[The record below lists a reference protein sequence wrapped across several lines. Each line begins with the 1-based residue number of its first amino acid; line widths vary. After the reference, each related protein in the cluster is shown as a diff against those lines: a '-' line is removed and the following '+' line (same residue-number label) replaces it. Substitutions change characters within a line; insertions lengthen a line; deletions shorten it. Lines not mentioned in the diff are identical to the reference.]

1 METLKE
7 KTAKGLFWGAMNNG
21 TIQLLN
27 VAIGILLGR
36 MLSPEEWAPVG
47 MIAIFS
53 AIAGNLQSS
62 GFSTAIVNMKQPTA
76 NDYNAVFWFNTLTS
90 FAVYALL
97 FAAAPLIA
105 RFFGQPCLTSL
116 SRFIFLAFFI
126 SSFGI
131 STHAYMTKQMM
142 NREIAIVS
150 VCALL
155 CSGSVAVVLAFR
167 GYSYW
172 SLAWQQVVNAS
183 VLVVGRFLMVEWRPR
198 LKVDFSP
205 IRRTWKFSM
214 GILVTMVVNTVNMNI
229 LTFVFGKLFARTPD
243 VVGLFFQAFKW
254 NTMAHQTVGGTIDQ
268 VAQPVL
274 VSVRDT
280 EEEEREIRVFRKMLR
295 FTAFVAF
302 PAMLG
307 LGLVAH
313 EFILATI
320 GPRWEACVPLLRVL
334 CIGGAV
340 MPFYALYKN
349 LIISRGRSDVN
360 MWLNILQIALQA
372 GLILMTY
379 QQGIM
384 AVVTA
389 YTVMNVVWLFAW
401 QYFAY
406 RLIGVRLAD
415 VIRDTL
421 PFALVSGAVMA
432 VTGLL
437 TAPITNVYV
446 VLPLRVV
453 VAAALYVGVMR
464 LLHVKML
471 DECISYLR
479 S

>member
-1 METLKE
+1 
-7 KTAKGLFWGAMNNG
+7 
-21 TIQLLN
+21 
-27 VAIGILLGR
+27 
-36 MLSPEEWAPVG
+36 
-47 MIAIFS
+47 
-53 AIAGNLQSS
+53 
-62 GFSTAIVNMKQPTA
+62 
-76 NDYNAVFWFNTLTS
+76 
-90 FAVYALL
+90 
-97 FAAAPLIA
+97 
-105 RFFGQPCLTSL
+105 
-116 SRFIFLAFFI
+116 
-126 SSFGI
+126 
-131 STHAYMTKQMM
+131 
-142 NREIAIVS
+142 
-150 VCALL
+150 
-155 CSGSVAVVLAFR
+155 
-167 GYSYW
+167 
-172 SLAWQQVVNAS
+172 
-183 VLVVGRFLMVEWRPR
+183 
-198 LKVDFSP
+198 
-205 IRRTWKFSM
+205 
-214 GILVTMVVNTVNMNI
+214 
-229 LTFVFGKLFARTPD
+229 

-280 EEEEREIRVFRKMLR
+280 EEEGREIRVFRKMLR

-379 QQGIM
+379 RQGIM

-389 YTVMNVVWLFAW
+389 YTVMNVVWLCAW

>member
-1 METLKE
+1 
-7 KTAKGLFWGAMNNG
+7 
-21 TIQLLN
+21 
-27 VAIGILLGR
+27 
-36 MLSPEEWAPVG
+36 
-47 MIAIFS
+47 
-53 AIAGNLQSS
+53 
-62 GFSTAIVNMKQPTA
+62 
-76 NDYNAVFWFNTLTS
+76 
-90 FAVYALL
+90 
-97 FAAAPLIA
+97 
-105 RFFGQPCLTSL
+105 
-116 SRFIFLAFFI
+116 
-126 SSFGI
+126 
-131 STHAYMTKQMM
+131 MM

-280 EEEEREIRVFRKMLR
+280 EEEGREIRVFRKMLR

-379 QQGIM
+379 RQGIM

-389 YTVMNVVWLFAW
+389 YTVMNVVWLCAW

-421 PFALVSGAVMA
+421 PFTLVSGAVMA